1 MDTNNMPSLSDIAA
15 VTKDS
20 DGFGGNGAWWIIILF
35 LFLFGMGGFGG
46 FGNGAAAATA
56 QDIQRAVDLN
66 SIQQGQSAI
75 ASDIQRGIYEINGAT
90 KDVAY
95 NNLSEIR
102 DVQAANA
109 DGFSNVNAGI
119 SNLSSQLSTCC
130 CTTQRAI
137 DSVNYNLATQSA
149 AIQANDTANTQK
161 ILDAICQNRQA
172 DMQSQINQLQLQAA
186 LGNVVRYPSATT
198 YSAGC
203 NPYIGSVYSG
213 TTF

>member
-1 MDTNNMPSLSDIAA
+1 MDATNMPSLSDIAA
-15 VTKDS
+15 VTKD
-20 DGFGGNGAWWIIILF
+20 DNGLGNGGAWWIIILF
-35 LFLFGMGGFGG
+35 IFLFGMGGAGWG
-46 FGNGAAAATA
+46 GNGAAAATA
-56 QDIQRAVDLN
+56 EDIQRAVDLN
-66 SIQQGQSAI
+66 SIQQGQATI
-75 ASDIQRGIYEINGAT
+75 AADIQRGIYEVNGAT

-109 DGFSNVNAGI
+109 AGFANVNAGL
-119 SNLSSQLSTCC
+119 SNLSSQMATCC

-137 DSVNYNLATQSA
+137 DGVNYNLANASA

-161 ILDAICQNRQA
+161 ILDALCQSKTEALQA
-172 DMQSQINQLQLQAA
+172 QINQLQLQAA

-198 YSAGC
+198 YTAGY
-203 NPYIGSVYSG
+203 NPYINGYGG